1 MQVTTK
7 VSERSAAA
15 ASGSPVTILAFAG
28 DISSAS
34 KDAILAAYHG
44 IDGGCSKI
52 LLDFTGVDYI
62 NSSGI
67 AIVIQ
72 MLLRFQTADFI
83 LFGPGTPETAVK
95 SGSAALRMLA
105 PRAVTIALPEDLR
118 TVDAHEAAQA
128 LLGLFQTASP
138 A

>member
-7 VSERSAAA
+7 VSERKAAA
-15 ASGSPVTILAFAG
+15 ASGSPVAILAFAG

-44 IDGGCSKI
+44 INAEFSKI

-67 AIVIQ
+67 AIIIQ
-72 MLLRFQTADFI
+72 MLLEAGKTGTQSVGIFGLSPHFQKVFTMVGINKYASLLKDEATA
-83 LFGPGTPETAVK
+83 L
-95 SGSAALRMLA
+95 AA
-105 PRAVTIALPEDLR
+105 I
-118 TVDAHEAAQA
+118 
-128 LLGLFQTASP
+128 
-138 A
+138 